1 MHNSREPFA
10 ELNFGTKPTTAS
22 FETISV
28 KIVPEVMLADYA
40 LAYAN
45 EFHRRNPV
53 KAEAVNL
60 TKEELQDYFT
70 GLLIIRVQYVNGAC
84 KVWREAKQLLIP
96 TWIEFTLSQIGK
108 VVDADRGLCF
118 VPTIEGI
125 VDISKLLA
133 VSDKLRS
140 FLPDG
145 ISLHKDAFPRST
157 EGDVETMS
165 MAVIGQY
172 VYSQSKDA
180 HPISSYVASFLG
192 FKLQEE
198 AAYKMLYRVRYDD
211 IEFIRAMLLR
221 EETMY

>member
-1 MHNSREPFA
+1 MNNSREPFA

-28 KIVPEVMLADYA
+28 KIVPEVMLSDYA
-40 LAYAN
+40 QAYVN
-45 EFHRRNPV
+45 EFSRRNPV
-53 KAEAVNL
+53 RAEAVGL
-60 TKEELQDYFT
+60 TKEELHDYFT
-70 GLLIIRVQYVNGAC
+70 GLLIIRIQYVNGAC

-96 TWIEFTLSQIGK
+96 TWIEFTLSQVGK

-118 VPTIEGI
+118 VPTIDGE
-125 VDISKLLA
+125 VDISSMLT
-133 VSDKLRS
+133 VSDKMRS

-157 EGDVETMS
+157 EGDLETMS
-165 MAVIGQY
+165 MAILGEY
-172 VYSQSKDA
+172 VYSQNKDA

-211 IEFIRAMLLR
+211 VQFIKNVLLR
-221 EETMY
+221 EETVY